1 MIELPDFTEKK
12 GESMKSFKNWM
23 KKGIALGAAFAMT
36 VTVLPVESVN
46 SRVPAAVSAGAVV
59 TAGA

>member
-36 VTVLPVESVN
+36 VTVLPVSDIVN
-46 SRVPAAVSAGAVV
+46 AA
-59 TAGA
+59 